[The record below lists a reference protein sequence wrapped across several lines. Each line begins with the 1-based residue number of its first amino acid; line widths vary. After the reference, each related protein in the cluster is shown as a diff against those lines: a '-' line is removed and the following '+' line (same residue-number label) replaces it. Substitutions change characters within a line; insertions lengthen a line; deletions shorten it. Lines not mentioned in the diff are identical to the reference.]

1 MGLTKRT
8 LTIIVTFCLS
18 IIGGMVGEGNAVTRA
33 ALITTNQEAIN
44 GTL

>member
-8 LTIIVTFCLS
+8 LTIIVTFCL
-18 IIGGMVGEGNAVTRA
+18 IGGMVGEGNAVTRA
-33 ALITTNQEAIN
+33 TLINQEAIN